1 MNIIIPM
8 AGAGKRMRPHTLTT
22 PKPLIPIAGKPI
34 VQRLVEDIKK
44 VCPETIENIGF
55 VIGDFGKEVEKQLLG
70 IAKEAGAQGHIFYQ
84 KEALGPGH
92 AVFCAEKLI
101 AGKVMIAFSDTL
113 FKADFQINTEEEGVI
128 LVHKVDNPSSFGVVQ
143 VGEDN
148 YITLLVE
155 KPEHFISDLAII
167 GIYYF
172 KDGAKLKQELKYV
185 IENDIK
191 VKGEFQLTSALEYL
205 KNKGTKFAPLTI
217 SEWLD
222 CGNKDATVK
231 TNRRYLEYLKD
242 QNLISKSS
250 KVNNSVIIEPVFIGD
265 KVEVYNSVIGPYVS
279 VGAGTIIKDSI
290 VRSSIIQR
298 GSTVTR
304 AILDNSM
311 LGNFVNFEGTHFAV
325 SIGDYNWLEI

>member
-44 VCPETIENIGF
+44 VCPEPIENIGF
-55 VIGDFGKEVEKQLLG
+55 VIGDFGKEIEKQLLN
-70 IAKEAGAQGHIFYQ
+70 IAKEAGTKGHIFYQ
-84 KEALGPGH
+84 HEALGPGH
-92 AVFCAEKLI
+92 AVYCAEKI
-101 AGKVMIAFSDTL
+101 MKGKLLVAFSDTL
-113 FKADFQINTEEEGVI
+113 FKADFKIDTEQEGVV
-128 LVHKVDNPSSFGVVQ
+128 LVHKVDNPSSFGVVK
-143 VGEDN
+143 VGDDN

-155 KPEHFISDLAII
+155 KPDSFVSDLAII
-167 GIYYF
+167 GIYF
-172 KDGAKLKQELKYV
+172 FREGEKLRSELEY
-185 IENDIK
+185 IINNEIK
-191 VKGEFQLTSALEYL
+191 TKGEFQLTTALENL
-205 KNKGTKFAPLTI
+205 KNKGIKFVPQAI
-217 SEWLD
+217 EEWLD

-242 QNLISKSS
+242 QDLISKTS
-250 KVNNSVIIEPVFIGD
+250 KVNNSVIIQPVFLGE

-298 GSTVTR
+298 GSTVSR

-325 SIGDYNWLEI
+325 SIGDYNWLEV

>member
-8 AGAGKRMRPHTLTT
+8 AGEGKRMRPHTLTT

-44 VCPETIENIGF
+44 VCPEKIENIGF
-55 VIGDFGKEVEKQLLG
+55 VIGDFGKEVEKQLLA
-70 IAKEAGAQGHIFYQ
+70 IAKEAGAEGHIFHQ

-101 AGKVMIAFSDTL
+101 TGKTLVAFSDTL
-113 FKADFQINTEEEGVI
+113 FKADFKINTEEDGVI
-128 LVHKVDNPSSFGVVQ
+128 LVHKVENPGSFGVVQ

-155 KPEHFISDLAII
+155 KPENYVSDLAII

-172 KDGAKLKQELKYV
+172 KDGDKLRNELENV
-185 IENDIK
+185 INNNIK
-191 VKGEFQLTSALEYL
+191 VKGEFQLTSALENL
-205 KNKGTKFAPLTI
+205 KNKGTKFVPQTI

-231 TNRRYLEYLKD
+231 TNKRYLEYLKD
-242 QNLISKSS
+242 EDLVSKSA
-250 KVNNSVIIEPVFIGD
+250 KINNSVIIPPVFLGD